1 MLSFNE
7 LQTLFNALV
16 PLSGKALVT
25 GRLLGIADNF
35 TRFEYITLNNEMLQ
49 KLVRNHSV
57 GVRLWCDDHKAH
69 GLHILCN
76 ELEVRVSASM

>member
-25 GRLLGIADNF
+25 GRLMGIADNF
-35 TRFEYITLNNEMLQ
+35 RFENITLNDEMLH
-49 KLVRNHSV
+49 KLVRSHSV

>member
-16 PLSGKALVT
+16 PLSDKALVT

-35 TRFEYITLNNEMLQ
+35 RFENITLNDEMLQ

-57 GVRLWCDDHKAH
+57 GVSCGVMIIRHTDFISC
-69 GLHILCN
+69 
-76 ELEVRVSASM
+76 SMNWK